1 MLSSGSPLTWSL
13 PRFFFF
19 LRFYMY
25 FINVKYKIGEYNKGV
40 NQEFFHTTSACQKH
54 SGQSYVPKWECWCV
68 YVCKMFSQSNV
79 YSIPLQKKKKPHPW
93 DTALMLLY
101 SPLCR
106 WQWLEQQ
113 ARGLV
118 MWFFLEL
125 CASAHSHVLVGVWI
139 LQSISAQFPFQ
150 GGFLVQSER
159 VEGVLV
165 VLCGSALRLDT
176 V

>member
-79 YSIPLQKKKKPHPW
+79 YSIPLQKKPKHIHEI
-93 DTALMLLY
+93 LL
-101 SPLCR
+101 SCCCIPR
-106 WQWLEQQ
+106 FVDDSDWNSRPE
-113 ARGLV
+113 GLSCGFSLSCV
-118 MWFFLEL
+118 RQLTPMCWWECESF
-125 CASAHSHVLVGVWI
+125 SQSVL
-139 LQSISAQFPFQ
+139 SFPFRV
-150 GGFLVQSER
+150 GF
-159 VEGVLV
+159 
-165 VLCGSALRLDT
+165 
-176 V
+176 